1 MNIIFFHH
9 YVAKTLFLCKR
20 ARPNIQTTVAF
31 LGTRATCPE
40 EDNNKK
46 LKRLMEHLQKT
57 EDIELTLE
65 VDNLRTIKVVDR

>member
-1 MNIIFFHH
+1 
-9 YVAKTLFLCKR
+9 
-20 ARPNIQTTVAF
+20 VAF